1 MNQDSHMF
9 QVALCQDDLTVLL
22 RILMENIGEASSL
35 QSDTPT
41 GSELAL
47 KQESVLVRARTATG
61 ERKQL
66 HTDVLYNDLAYRVE
80 LNGWPC
86 FV

>member
-9 QVALCQDDLTVLL
+9 QVALCQDDLSVLL

-35 QSDTPT
+35 QSDTP
-41 GSELAL
+41 LAL
-47 KQESVLVRARTATG
+47 KQESLLVRARTATG
-61 ERKQL
+61 ERKLL
-66 HTDVLYNDLAYRVE
+66 HTDVLYNDLAYREE
-80 LNGWPC
+80 LNGWAC